1 MRITN
6 LMIQMNLASSL
17 RQRLVGIS
25 KASTQAATGLRIS
38 TVSDDPV
45 DATQI
50 MRMQSQLSDV
60 NQYKR
65 NGTMA
70 TTKLSTEDVAI
81 SSLLD
86 NLSSLRKLA
95 SSTTAADP
103 NDPTRKAALDAANQ
117 LKSQI
122 ISLGNT
128 RIGDQYIFGGDANT
142 SPPFQADGTY
152 IGSGNTQQ
160 VQINN
165 GVTMSVNHAGTPL
178 FTDALTAVNDLLN
191 QLTNGTPASINQS
204 VSLVETATQTA
215 QGIQS
220 EVGSRLKD
228 IQMQSSQLAAQGSS
242 LLDRRDALMTVD
254 PATALISLQSQQTA
268 LTQAYAVVGRVLQS
282 TLTDYLK

>member
-1 MRITN
+1 
-6 LMIQMNLASSL
+6 
-17 RQRLVGIS
+17 
-25 KASTQAATGLRIS
+25 
-38 TVSDDPV
+38 
-45 DATQI
+45 
-50 MRMQSQLSDV
+50 MRMQSQLSDIT
-60 NQYKR
+60 QYKR

-81 SSLLD
+81 SSLLED
-86 NLSSLRKLA
+86 LCSIRKLA
-95 SSTTAADP
+95 TATTAADP
-103 NDPTRKAALDAANQ
+103 NDPTRKAALDAAYQ

-152 IGSGNTQQ
+152 IGSGTTQQ
-160 VQINN
+160 AQINN
-165 GVTMSVNHAGTPL
+165 GVSITVNHVGQPL

-191 QLTNGTPASINQS
+191 QLANGTPTSIGQS
-204 VSLVETATQTA
+204 AALVETATQTA
-215 QGIQS
+215 QGMQS

-228 IQMQSSQLAAQGSS
+228 IQMQSSQLASQGAS

-254 PATALISLQSQQTA
+254 PATALISLQTQQTA

>member
-6 LMIQMNLASSL
+6 LMIQMNLASGL
-17 RQRLVGIS
+17 RQRLTAIS

-50 MRMQSQLSDV
+50 MRMQSQVADI

-81 SSLLD
+81 SSLLE
-86 NLSSLRKLA
+86 NLSNLRKLA
-95 SSTTAADP
+95 VGTTAADP
-103 NDPTRKAALDAANQ
+103 NDPARKAALDSAYQ

-128 RIGDQYIFGGDANT
+128 RVGDQYIFGGDANT

-165 GVTMSVNHAGTPL
+165 GVSMSVNHAGQPL

-191 QLTNGTPASINQS
+191 QLTNGTPDSISQS
-204 VSLVETATQTA
+204 VPLLEAATQTA

-220 EVGSRLKD
+220 EVGARLKD
-228 IQMQSSQLAAQGSS
+228 IQMQSTQLAAQGSS

-254 PATALISLQSQQTA
+254 SATALINLQTQQTA